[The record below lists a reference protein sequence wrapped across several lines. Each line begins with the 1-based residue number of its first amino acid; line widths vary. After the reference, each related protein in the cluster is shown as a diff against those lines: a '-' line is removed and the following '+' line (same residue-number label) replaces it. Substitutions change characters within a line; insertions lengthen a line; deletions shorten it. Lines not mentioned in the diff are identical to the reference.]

1 MRFYYVWAVCAMA
14 ALAGL
19 TGCGAGST
27 GASIPG
33 KNFAKRLS
41 GTSSPIQ
48 HVVIMVQENRTF
60 NNLFATYPGADGTTT
75 ATVAAEPKC
84 SPPINAGSLTLTK
97 TGLVIPYDLNHK
109 YAGFKMGFDKGRMD
123 GFDKIKKQTGRP
135 ECSAPYVYTDPS
147 QIQPYWS
154 MAQQYTL
161 AEHMFTTHGSS
172 SFAAHQD
179 LIRGG
184 TQISEQYS
192 LIDDP
197 GGKIWG
203 CDAKPNAK
211 TSLITASDKV
221 LVGKGPFPCS
231 NAFPDPSYG
240 YDTLRDLLD
249 ARGLSWK
256 YYVPKVGVNYGNLLD
271 AFDLIAPVRYGSE
284 WGTNVVWPQTA
295 VLSDISAGSLAA
307 VTWVI
312 PSEPDSD
319 HPDEK
324 VDHGPAWVSSVVN
337 AIGESPFWDSTAIVV
352 VWDDWGGLY
361 DNFPPQ
367 QYPFG
372 ELGFRVPALVIS
384 PYAKAGHISTTTYEF
399 GSILRYIEENWNL
412 GSLGTSDARANS
424 LIDCFDYN
432 QPPIQFQPITS
443 ELDKSYFLHEKPSLH
458 PPDDDF

>member
-1 MRFYYVWAVCAMA
+1 M
-14 ALAGL
+14 
-19 TGCGAGST
+19 
-27 GASIPG
+27 
-33 KNFAKRLS
+33 
-41 GTSSPIQ
+41 
-48 HVVIMVQENRTF
+48 
-60 NNLFATYPGADGTTT
+60 
-75 ATVAAEPKC
+75 
-84 SPPINAGSLTLTK
+84 
-97 TGLVIPYDLNHK
+97 
-109 YAGFKMGFDKGRMD
+109 
-123 GFDKIKKQTGRP
+123 
-135 ECSAPYVYTDPS
+135 
-147 QIQPYWS
+147 
-154 MAQQYTL
+154 
-161 AEHMFTTHGSS
+161 
-172 SFAAHQD
+172 
-179 LIRGG
+179 
-184 TQISEQYS
+184 
-192 LIDDP
+192 
-197 GGKIWG
+197 
-203 CDAKPNAK
+203 
-211 TSLITASDKV
+211 

-249 ARGLSWK
+249 AKGLSWK
-256 YYVPKVGVNYGNLLD
+256 YYVPKIGVNYGNLLD

-284 WGTNVVWPQTA
+284 WGTNVEWPQTA
-295 VLSDISAGSLAA
+295 ILSDISAGSLAA

-319 HPDEK
+319 HPAEK

-372 ELGFRVPALVIS
+372 ELGFRVPALIIS

-424 LIDCFDYN
+424 LIDSFDYN

-443 ELDKSYFLHEKPSLH
+443 ELRKSYFLHEKPSLR